1 VNGGTLRGMSLARD
15 ERHALVATMTAV
27 GPDAPTLC
35 GDWTTRDLAAH
46 LVVRER
52 RLDASPGIVIK
63 PLAPH
68 TEKIRAQYATRPY
81 AGLLEQVRTGPPLW
95 SPLKLVDAKA
105 NLAEMFVHHED
116 VRRSGSAWE
125 PRDLGPKWDAA
136 LWSLARQ
143 LGRMVFRR
151 ASCTVVLD
159 AGEGRTVTPRR
170 ASGAGEVVLTG
181 TPAELLLYVFGRDAV
196 HVGFDGPESSIA
208 AVKALPRGV

>member
-1 VNGGTLRGMSLARD
+1 M
-15 ERHALVATMTAV
+15 ATMTAV

-81 AGLLEQVRTGPPLW
+81 AELLELVRTGPPLW

-116 VRRSGSAWE
+116 VRRSGPNWE

-136 LWSLARQ
+136 LWSPARQ
-143 LGRMVFRR
+143 LGRMVFRK

-170 ASGAGEVVLTG
+170 ASGTGEVVLTG

>member
-1 VNGGTLRGMSLARD
+1 MTLARD

-68 TEKIRAQYATRPY
+68 TEKVRAEYAARPY
-81 AGLLEQVRTGPPLW
+81 EELLELVRTGPPIW
-95 SPLKLVDAKA
+95 SPLRLVDAKA
-105 NLAEMFVHHED
+105 NLGEMFVHHED
-116 VRRSGSAWE
+116 VRRSGSGWE
-125 PRDLGPKWDAA
+125 PRDLDDEWDGA

-143 LGRMVFRR
+143 LGRMVFRK
-151 ASCTVVLD
+151 APCTVVLD
-159 AGEGRTVTPRR
+159 AGEGRTVTPRH
-170 ASGAGEVVLTG
+170 AAGAGEVILTG
-181 TPAELLLYVFGRDAV
+181 TPAELLLYAFGRDAV
-196 HVGFDGPESSIA
+196 RVGFDGPDDAVA